1 MKDQTTQPPEQS
13 QIADHKSQIVI
24 VVPLVAGIGNTL
36 MAEPMLRQMRDN
48 LRGARIVALAINQP
62 IAEVVRRIGGIDVV
76 VTGGGMKNQLKGV
89 AYARKLQPDFY
100 LVPFPS
106 NRWQYNALARAVGA
120 NRVVMHEYP
129 IGKWSTLGFLHPD
142 RVPAVRGIHDV
153 EQNLRLLTTLR
164 IEPICPDTPRF
175 ALTEADRGA
184 IAGILEESKVEGE
197 FVIMHAGSAQTVL
210 AEAKRWPEASYAKL
224 AEAIRDQTGLTVMI
238 VEGPDE
244 AGVSEKIVSH
254 ISDTTRIRRVQL
266 RGSLGVA
273 AALLERARF
282 YVGTDSGLAHLAAA
296 VGRRAITL
304 FAPADPDRVCPFGNR
319 DLVVQ
324 PDGLG
329 ELAFLYPWESTKPKL
344 RPGRV
349 DDIKRITVEQ
359 VMVKVRSLQE
369 EIGHRDA
376 ETQRRT

>member
-1 MKDQTTQPPEQS
+1 
-13 QIADHKSQIVI
+13 
-24 VVPLVAGIGNTL
+24 
-36 MAEPMLRQMRDN
+36 
-48 LRGARIVALAINQP
+48 
-62 IAEVVRRIGGIDVV
+62 
-76 VTGGGMKNQLKGV
+76 
-89 AYARKLQPDFY
+89 
-100 LVPFPS
+100 
-106 NRWQYNALARAVGA
+106 
-120 NRVVMHEYP
+120 MHEYP